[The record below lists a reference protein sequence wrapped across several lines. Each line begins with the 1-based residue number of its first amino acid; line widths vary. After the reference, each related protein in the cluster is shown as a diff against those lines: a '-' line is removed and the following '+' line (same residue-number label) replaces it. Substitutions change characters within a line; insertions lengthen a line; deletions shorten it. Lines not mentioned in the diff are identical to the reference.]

1 MLSLLPFFM
10 NEEHCVTT
18 VTKTVL
24 FFRPESLV
32 CHWGQFCVHNTLTK
46 NPDITIFHAPCRS
59 LTVSVAMHFETFSV
73 ICLKDECVVIQVPLS
88 HSSSCKSQSCGNGY
102 PEHSSVDWDPSSF
115 LSARKLSGLWNSAH
129 SNGGPQCNHSTPT
142 LSQSTSL
149 LFHYTV
155 LWKTWFWLFSCSMIC
170 GLIFLYN
177 VHWID
182 RLKHSISYI
191 VSAFTSLHSFFFLLG
206 LWTRIN
212 MSCSC
217 I

>member
-1 MLSLLPFFM
+1 MLLRTILCTQHTHK
-10 NEEHCVTT
+10 N
-18 VTKTVL
+18 K
-24 FFRPESLV
+24 
-32 CHWGQFCVHNTLTK
+32 FC
-46 NPDITIFHAPCRS
+46 APCRS
-59 LTVSVAMHFETFSV
+59 LTVSVSMHFEMFSV

-149 LFHYTV
+149 IFYYTL

-182 RLKHSISYI
+182 RLRYSISFI
-191 VSAFTSLHSFFFLLG
+191 TVLVSAFTSLHSFFFLLG

>member
-1 MLSLLPFFM
+1 MLLRTILCT
-10 NEEHCVTT
+10 HTHT
-18 VTKTVL
+18 
-24 FFRPESLV
+24 
-32 CHWGQFCVHNTLTK
+32 HNTHTK
-46 NPDITIFHAPCRS
+46 KNQFRAPCRS
-59 LTVSVAMHFETFSV
+59 LTVSVSMHFEMFSVSMHFEMFSV

-155 LWKTWFWLFSCSMIC
+155 LWKT
-170 GLIFLYN
+170 
-177 VHWID
+177 
-182 RLKHSISYI
+182 
-191 VSAFTSLHSFFFLLG
+191 
-206 LWTRIN
+206 
-212 MSCSC
+212 
-217 I
+217 